1 MPAAPNP
8 STGSQA
14 TAVGTDIV
22 PIIPNDDTDLVTEA
36 RVIRCKPISGTA
48 GTLRITTRQGVVRNT
63 EIAVGGE
70 LQLYVTRVHL
80 SGTTATG
87 LEAII

>member
-1 MPAAPNP
+1 MAAPNP

-22 PIIPNDDTDLVTEA
+22 PITPSDSVDLVTEA
-36 RVIRCKPISGTA
+36 RVIRCKPNTGTA
-48 GTLRITTRQGVVRNT
+48 GTLRITTRQGEVRNT
-63 EIAVGGE
+63 EIAVGDE
-70 LQLYVTRVHL
+70 LQIYVTRVHAT
-80 SGTTATG
+80 GTTATG